1 MVQLHIEFGVL
12 RGVAVVAVAVPPCW
26 EQVLAHPPPG
36 PKDEER
42 QNGRIN
48 QRTLQVSGQ
57 LGEQIRH
64 KITRAAPVG
73 RGRSL
78 WEGVER

>member
-36 PKDEER
+36 PKSLMGTDV
-42 QNGRIN
+42 RIC
-48 QRTLQVSGQ
+48 QRTVKASGQ

-64 KITRAAPVG
+64 EITRAALVG

-78 WEGVER
+78 